1 MQVLAL
7 IPPVDL
13 LEPAS
18 TPWSACIT
26 QLEGPCLIKLEALLN
41 SYDG

>member
-7 IPPVDL
+7 IPPVD
-13 LEPAS
+13 PAS
-18 TPWSACIT
+18 SPWSACIR
-26 QLEGPCLIKLEALLN
+26 QLEGPRLIKLEALLN